1 MEELRKLPIGFRFR
15 SSRLSYLHQL
25 NEFHFL
31 IPTFDP
37 LLLIHGS
44 SAYIHLSES
53 ITNIVM
59 PKKSKK
65 NLSKPSG
72 RDYPV
77 SDDDSVF
84 NDNASVISQL
94 SDISC
99 PTKDEG
105 FLGGTETLEDNEEIY
120 EEKIKE
126 AMDLAT
132 QNPPMDAFRLLMD
145 YARPFRRNIF
155 LTLLRTQVSLCIQL
169 GPSSASED
177 VYNSLR
183 PTFLTTLNDN
193 SNSSKAR
200 AAIATSMGICCFLA
214 GGEIAEVVNVMT
226 AMEKIFMSPKK
237 GDLNADSYILHTAAV
252 SSWSLLMTMLPSDR
266 GYSMLDSHMN
276 DLGLLLESPD
286 VDMRI
291 SVGEAIVILF
301 QCAEVHDEDATFES
315 VESLCD
321 SLRDLATDSAKHRS
335 KKDRKEQRSSF
346 RDILKTIEQGQEY
359 YEKISVNT
367 REVIHID
374 KNELIRDI
382 FGLGAPLPV
391 ISALSMNKP
400 SKYEKHLVNSQA
412 FKHRTKTRGKERDK
426 RSAIV

>member
-1 MEELRKLPIGFRFR
+1 
-15 SSRLSYLHQL
+15 
-25 NEFHFL
+25 
-31 IPTFDP
+31 
-37 LLLIHGS
+37 
-44 SAYIHLSES
+44 
-53 ITNIVM
+53 M

-132 QNPPMDAFRLLMD
+132 QKSANGRVQALDGLCKAFSKKYLPYFIEDRH
-145 YARPFRRNIF
+145 
-155 LTLLRTQVSLCIQL
+155 LTITDIIERALKKGKGSEQVAAANLASSLCIQL

-374 KNELIRDI
+374 SWSVKKQYDSLCKVLLSGVNLHLTENELIRDI